1 MKILLPTDGSD
12 FSIASARACAE
23 IAAKEEAAE
32 IRVISVIESL
42 TPDEPF
48 DTESDYFQAVRQ
60 ASKAAA
66 EENVEIARRII
77 LDRPGNENLKVE
89 TKTLTGK
96 PDKMII
102 REAEEWEADLVVIA
116 SHGYGFWAR
125 TLLGSVSDSVVHH
138 APCSVLV
145 VRTGKAAV

>member
-12 FSIASARACAE
+12 FSLASARACGE
-23 IAAKEEAAE
+23 IAAKEVNVE
-32 IRVISVIESL
+32 IRVISVIEAL

-48 DTESDYFQAVRQ
+48 DTDSDYYIAVQQ

-66 EENVEIARRII
+66 DENTEVARRII
-77 LDRPGNENLKVE
+77 LDVAGNADIRVE
-89 TKTLTGK
+89 TKTVGGK

-102 REAEEWEADLVVIA
+102 REAEEWGADLIVIA

-125 TLLGSVSDSVVHH
+125 ALLGSVTDSVVHH
-138 APCSVLV
+138 ASCSVLII
-145 VRTGKAAV
+145 RSKKEKA